1 MVKSTV
7 ITDLGSLAY
16 DDPHA
21 VIDKKAVPDA
31 GPGVNF
37 DAGGHAAQMGNKTGK

>member
-7 ITDLGSLAY
+7 ITDLGSLTY
-16 DDPHA
+16 DDSHA
-21 VIDKKAVPDA
+21 VIYKKSVPDA
-31 GPGVNF
+31 SPRVNF